1 MLQAA
6 LPKPSQSSSNIAP
19 SAPIASGATETPA
32 AGNGSG
38 THFSLVQMTPQEFDA
53 FQPTFPPGLALTN
66 QDKDSPC
73 KEVIAR
79 LSLFSTAQSR
89 GQVRITSGAYTTPWY
104 QLAGGPFTFGIPFP
118 APYLLG
124 QGELIVEGDADH
136 GILALTPG
144 MELNLGS
151 TSTIR
156 IPVVWAVKPNC
167 T

>member
-1 MLQAA
+1 
-6 LPKPSQSSSNIAP
+6 
-19 SAPIASGATETPA
+19 
-32 AGNGSG
+32 
-38 THFSLVQMTPQEFDA
+38 MTPQEYDA
-53 FQPTFPPGLALTN
+53 FRPTLLPGLALTN

-73 KEVIAR
+73 KEAVAR

-89 GQVRITSGAYTTPWY
+89 GQIRITSGAYTTPWY
-104 QLAGGPFTFGIPFP
+104 KLAGGPFTFGIPFP

-124 QGELIVEGDADH
+124 QGELMVEGDADH

-156 IPVVWAVKPNC
+156 IPVVWAVNPNC